1 MAKSRK
7 TIDIDFL
14 IDATN
19 KILAED
25 YQGAEQTAPRNRRCG
40 AIDILEAALLAIGR
54 YRGYAYLDQK
64 QVTQS
69 NPGIRWYED
78 GSHSFHDTDPTRRR
92 YA

>member
-7 TIDIDFL
+7 TVSIDFL

-25 YQGAEQTAPRNRRCG
+25 FPGGDEQAQRMRRIG
-40 AIDILEAALLAIGR
+40 AIDIIEAALNAIGR
-54 YRGYAYLDQK
+54 YRGYTYLDE
-64 QVTQS
+64 TQIVKS
-69 NPGIRWYED
+69 NPGIRWTED
-78 GSHSFHDTDPTRRR
+78 GHSFQNTDPTRRR

>member
-7 TIDIDFL
+7 TVSIDFL

-25 YQGAEQTAPRNRRCG
+25 YPGGDQTAPRNRRCG
-40 AIDILEAALLAIGR
+40 AIDILEAALQAIGR
-54 YRGYAYLDQK
+54 YRGYSYLDQK

-69 NPGIRWYED
+69 NPGIRWTDD
-78 GSHSFHDTDPTRRR
+78 GHTFDNTDPTRRR